1 LFGVCLGPRLLVG
14 LSQPAPPDFVT
25 KAQRPRRLG
34 HGPLDHLVAPFFFRA
49 YAGSGLVIQCLAR
62 FHDTR
67 KRRRATRM
75 ASSLTSRGVSPS
87 AKLTSAASA
96 SVQRLVGLPNVRG
109 LWCNS
114 ARRASQVPASKIVDV
129 VWGRDDSG
137 CSAVSPRWWNACS
150 ALRTV

>member
-1 LFGVCLGPRLLVG
+1 MLVG
-14 LSQPAPPDFVT
+14 LGQAAPPDFIA
-25 KAQRPRRLG
+25 KPQSPRRLG
-34 HGPLDHLVAPFFFRA
+34 FGTLDQLVAPFFFRA

-109 LWCNS
+109 LWCNN
-114 ARRASQVPASKIVDV
+114 ARRASQTPGVKIAAV
-129 VWGRDDSG
+129 VCGRDERG
-137 CSAVSPRWWNACS
+137 CSTARSR
-150 ALRTV
+150 